1 VVTKKPN
8 VEHYT
13 FDDVLDNKC
22 ENTTANNDYKWGGG
36 VCVKSAEQCIAE
48 QTTTCYNTDG
58 TSTQQNKV
66 QDDIGGGCKAPER
79 CVESLCNPENCDT
92 IDCTTT
98 NNGLCTKGTFTNP
111 PDRCSEVCPHYSECL
126 VDEDVVYKWKI
137 SDGKWKK
144 YETKMNY
151 DTNGDCVRKYF
162 DGSEWKKIDNNFI
175 DNIVDEN
182 IYCTINNITIANEN
196 QFEKINNKI
205 VCSNNPSIEWNVIQ
219 HLTTNEFNNRLQ
231 SSDNA
236 NNIIDLVHNTN
247 STCSLE
253 LEPINHS
260 TFCPE
265 PEPEPEDTYTRID
278 NCKTADGTNIYRK
291 NNDQN
296 FYISNDDMNYEQIES
311 DCYYE
316 CPTINSD
323 TSPYTYTTTYETTS
337 CIDTTI
343 QCSNVCK
350 DDTSGPYY
358 ELNENT
364 CTCKPANI
372 LTRNDSNC
380 YRLPDYSNYNNYSYC
395 MSNDKLYEYVGGTC
409 SSSDEIVCF
418 SKLVDSNNTPG
429 FTQLEGDSNCY
440 KLSDETQ
447 GEYYFKFTQGG
458 RTCLEGGC
466 VTSQNSIE
474 LDQTCAPAETA
485 TNNQPTNPTISLVG
499 QTNDSIT
506 VNISEL
512 DYGDYANDA
521 TTKTRILYKK
531 YRQGG
536 IMIGFDE
543 LAITEYSNSVSIP
556 ESVLVRKGNP
566 DRGYIEL
573 QNISEPEPEITIPRL
588 ASHTKYL
595 VSVAI
600 IYNDSVSTQSVKTSY
615 SVFGSTKIMP
625 DKPTS
630 IVGQTHNS
638 IRVRVPELKYG
649 DYANEATT
657 KTRILYK
664 KTNYTH
670 DIDSNFNELATTT
683 KFTNTL
689 SIPESDLERKGNRDR
704 GYIELTDTSNET
716 DITIPNLDYN
726 TPYIICVSI
735 VYDSSPSQTILSDEI
750 EETTNKN
757 PPTHPTISLVGQ
769 TNDSITVNISEL
781 DYGDY
786 ANDATTKTRILYKK
800 SDYKH
805 ISIFSLSNF
814 HNLAITASPTNTN
827 RGYIELTDTS
837 TDITI
842 PDLSS
847 NTEYIICVSIVYDS
861 NPSKIILSDE
871 IEETTLG
878 TPQQLDIP
886 ALSFSPPSS
895 FSPALSFSP
904 SSSFSPPSSFSP
916 ALSFS
921 PSSSFSPPSSFNS
934 LF

>member
-66 QDDIGGGCKAPER
+66 QDDIGGGCKAPEG

-111 PDRCSEVCPHYSECL
+111 PGICSEVCPHYSECL

-151 DTNGDCVRKYF
+151 DTNGVCVRKYF
-162 DGSEWKKIDNNFI
+162 DGSEWKKIDNNIFK
-175 DNIVDEN
+175 DEYN
-182 IYCTINNITIANEN
+182 LCNINNITISDNN
-196 QFEKINNKI
+196 QFKYIDNKI
-205 VCSNNPSIEWNVIQ
+205 VCANNESNVWDIDGWY
-219 HLTTNEFNNRLQ
+219 TNNDTLFNNQ
-231 SSDNA
+231 
-236 NNIIDLVHNTN
+236 IKHEEKVIDLVHNLEESCVLPVLDN
-247 STCSLE
+247 YSTY
-253 LEPINHS
+253 
-260 TFCPE
+260 CPV
-265 PEPEPEDTYTRID
+265 PVPVPADTYNPTD
-278 NCKTADGTNIYRK
+278 CKTADGTNIYRK

-316 CPTINSD
+316 CPTININ

-458 RTCLEGGC
+458 TTCLEGGC
-466 VTSQNSIE
+466 VTIPSSIE

-506 VNISEL
+506 
-512 DYGDYANDA
+512 
-521 TTKTRILYKK
+521 
-531 YRQGG
+531 
-536 IMIGFDE
+536 
-543 LAITEYSNSVSIP
+543 
-556 ESVLVRKGNP
+556 
-566 DRGYIEL
+566 
-573 QNISEPEPEITIPRL
+573 
-588 ASHTKYL
+588 
-595 VSVAI
+595 
-600 IYNDSVSTQSVKTSY
+600 
-615 SVFGSTKIMP
+615 
-625 DKPTS
+625 
-630 IVGQTHNS
+630 
-638 IRVRVPELKYG
+638 
-649 DYANEATT
+649 
-657 KTRILYK
+657 
-664 KTNYTH
+664 
-670 DIDSNFNELATTT
+670 
-683 KFTNTL
+683 
-689 SIPESDLERKGNRDR
+689 
-704 GYIELTDTSNET
+704 
-716 DITIPNLDYN
+716 
-726 TPYIICVSI
+726 
-735 VYDSSPSQTILSDEI
+735 
-750 EETTNKN
+750 
-757 PPTHPTISLVGQ
+757 
-769 TNDSITVNISEL
+769 
-781 DYGDY
+781 
-786 ANDATTKTRILYKK
+786 
-800 SDYKH
+800 
-805 ISIFSLSNF
+805 
-814 HNLAITASPTNTN
+814 
-827 RGYIELTDTS
+827 
-837 TDITI
+837 
-842 PDLSS
+842 
-847 NTEYIICVSIVYDS
+847 
-861 NPSKIILSDE
+861 
-871 IEETTLG
+871 
-878 TPQQLDIP
+878 
-886 ALSFSPPSS
+886 
-895 FSPALSFSP
+895 
-904 SSSFSPPSSFSP
+904 
-916 ALSFS
+916 
-921 PSSSFSPPSSFNS
+921 
-934 LF
+934 